1 MALKINIETPHGLT
15 IPGSYHRIVQM
26 YFNAPDR
33 LHVQLEVHVTEAD
46 RHANK
51 QPIEQR
57 SIYLTASDVVT
68 AGTLLGSV
76 YNKIKATPEYA
87 GSEDV

>member
-15 IPGSYHRIVQM
+15 IAGSYHRIVM
-26 YFNAPDR
+26 MTPNAPDK
-33 LHVQLEVHVTEAD
+33 LYVQMEVHVTEAD
-46 RHANK
+46 RRANK

-57 SIYLTASDVVT
+57 SIYLPSSTIVT
-68 AGTLLGSV
+68 TGTLLGSV
-76 YNKIKATPEYA
+76 YDAIKATPEYA